1 MTQGPTQQPTQERS
15 HIIAVLVD
23 NEPGVLARVIGL
35 FSGRGYNIESLTVS
49 EVDADAML
57 SRITLVTRG
66 THQIIEQIKAQLFR
80 IVPVHT
86 VKDLTENGP
95 VVDRELALVKVLS
108 QGEARLEAMRLA
120 EIFRA
125 RVVDSTL
132 QSMIFEV
139 SGRTEKVQAF
149 IDLMTPLGCIEIVR
163 TGCVAMARGEHPF

>member
-1 MTQGPTQQPTQERS
+1 
-15 HIIAVLVD
+15 
-23 NEPGVLARVIGL
+23 
-35 FSGRGYNIESLTVS
+35 
-49 EVDADAML
+49 
-57 SRITLVTRG
+57 
-66 THQIIEQIKAQLFR
+66 
-80 IVPVHT
+80 
-86 VKDLTENGP
+86 
-95 VVDRELALVKVLS
+95 VDREVALVKVLS